1 MLRQLPALQLPGGKF
16 SNPKPTL
23 RPVRGQAQ
31 MRELGSNS
39 EFFLVE
45 FLVLYDQ
52 SKIREFGYVRRE
64 DGNDIPDGVYQTL
77 DDLGERSWVS
87 GASAME
93 DGK

>member
-1 MLRQLPALQLPGGKF
+1 
-16 SNPKPTL
+16 
-23 RPVRGQAQ
+23 